1 MLRAARD
8 GPGRLD
14 RPSRL
19 RGPAARGRM
28 AMTRTSEQAGTFDFA
43 ALFDTFLI
51 HRRMMA
57 VVFASFAITGVGW
70 ALLSAPVY
78 QADILVQ
85 VEDSSTDSMA
95 RSAFGDLSSMFG
107 IKTSAETE
115 KRVLGSRFVVARAV
129 DRQRLF
135 IDARPVRFPLIG
147 DALARMGGA
156 GELAESSGWGG
167 YAWGDV
173 HVEIDVFDVP
183 TRFEGDRYDL
193 VVLSGERY
201 ALSGP
206 GLAGRV
212 TGEIG
217 QRMRFD
223 SASGPV
229 ILKIDMLRA
238 PPGTRF
244 DLVRYARLDAT
255 VRLQDALGVTEVGK
269 DSNVLGVRL
278 RGTDAHRITATL
290 NEIAGFYV
298 EQNAAR
304 KAAEAARSLDFLE
317 RQLPELRRTLDDS
330 EAQLAA
336 LRSKLGSVD
345 VAGDAQ
351 AILQAAADNETQLVQ
366 LRQKRA
372 ELLGRFTAEH
382 ESIVSLDRQIAV
394 LGAQA
399 SEIAT
404 RIAQLP
410 KRQGELVRLERDVKV
425 NSQLYVGLLDNIE
438 QLKLLRA
445 SRIGNVRVLDLAE
458 EPQRPV
464 RFRRILGIA
473 GACMLGMLMAM
484 AAAYGRGLLCRA
496 PSDPTELEDATGL
509 RVAAA
514 VPRVS
519 GKRGGRT
526 MRGTDLQPLASS
538 DPGDPAIEALRSLRA
553 TLQFAMR
560 TSGNNVVLVTGPT
573 PGVGKSFVS
582 ANLAL
587 VVAAVGQRVL
597 LVDGDLR
604 RGRLDAMFGAA
615 RAGFSDVLAGDASP
629 DDAIRATKHANL
641 DFMASGVGR
650 HNAADLLNAG
660 ALPAVMAEL
669 ASRYDVVVID
679 SPPLLLVTDATLLAP
694 FAAGNVYMVAR
705 AGRTERGEL
714 QEAARRLR
722 QVGVELDGVIH
733 NGIDPHAG
741 RFRYGMKYATY
752 RYGAS
757 KDRAGKRVQEVRS

>member
-1 MLRAARD
+1 
-8 GPGRLD
+8 
-14 RPSRL
+14 
-19 RGPAARGRM
+19 
-28 AMTRTSEQAGTFDFA
+28 MTRTSAQEGTFDFA
-43 ALFDTFLI
+43 ALLDTLLI
-51 HRRMMA
+51 HRRTMA
-57 VVFASFAITGVGW
+57 VVFATFAVAGVAW
-70 ALLSAPVY
+70 AMLSAPVY

-107 IKTSAETE
+107 VKTSAETE

-147 DALARMGGA
+147 GALARMKGA
-156 GELAESSGWGG
+156 GESPDASGWGG
-167 YAWGDV
+167 YAWGDAQAA
-173 HVEIDVFDVP
+173 IDVFDVP
-183 TRFEGDRYDL
+183 ARFE
-193 VVLSGERY
+193 GERY
-201 ALSGP
+201 ALVVLPGGRYVLSGP
-206 GLAGRV
+206 GLAGPA
-212 TGEIG
+212 TGEVG
-217 QRMRFD
+217 RRMQFD
-223 SASGPV
+223 GASGPV
-229 ILKIDMLRA
+229 ALKIDALQA
-238 PPGTRF
+238 APGTRF
-244 DLVRYARLDAT
+244 ALVRHARLDAI
-255 VRLQDALGVTEVGK
+255 VRLQDALGVAEAGK
-269 DSNVLGVRL
+269 DSNVLSVRL

-330 EAQLAA
+330 EARLAA

-351 AILQAAADNETQLVQ
+351 AILQAAADNETQRVQ

-382 ESIVSLDRQIAV
+382 ESVVSLDRQIAV
-394 LGAQA
+394 LDAQA
-399 SEIAT
+399 NEIGT

-458 EPQRPV
+458 EPQRPI
-464 RFRRILGIA
+464 RFRRVLGIA
-473 GACMLGMLMAM
+473 GACLLGALLAM

-496 PSDPTELEDATGL
+496 PSDPAELEDATGL

-514 VPRVS
+514 VPRVI
-519 GKRGGRT
+519 GRRGAG
-526 MRGTDLQPLASS
+526 MGPLASN
-538 DPGDPAIEALRSLRA
+538 DPDDPAIEALRSLRA
-553 TLQFAMR
+553 TLQFSMR

-587 VVAAVGQRVL
+587 VLAAVGQRVL

-615 RAGFSDVLAGDASP
+615 PAGFADVLAGDASV
-629 DDAIRATKHANL
+629 DGAIRATRHANV
-641 DFMASGVGR
+641 DFLASGVGR
-650 HNAADLLNAG
+650 RNAADLLNAG
-660 ALPAVMAEL
+660 TLPAVMAEL
-669 ASRYDVVVID
+669 ASRYDIVVID

-694 FAAGNVYMVAR
+694 FAAGNVYVVAR

-752 RYGAS
+752 RYGAA
-757 KDRAGKRVQEVRS
+757 KTRAGEPGQEVRS

>member
-1 MLRAARD
+1 
-8 GPGRLD
+8 
-14 RPSRL
+14 
-19 RGPAARGRM
+19 M
-28 AMTRTSEQAGTFDFA
+28 AMTRATAPEVGFDFA
-43 ALFDTFLI
+43 ALLDTFLM
-51 HRRMMA
+51 HRRTMA
-57 VVFASFAITGVGW
+57 AVFASVTIAGVGW
-70 ALLSAPVY
+70 AVLSAPVY

-135 IDARPVRFPLIG
+135 IDARPMRFPVVG
-147 DALARMGGA
+147 DALARMMADGASSGGA
-156 GELAESSGWGG
+156 GWGG
-167 YAWGDV
+167 YAWGDA
-173 HVEIDVFDVP
+173 HVAIDLFDVP
-183 TRFEGDRYDL
+183 SRFEGNRYDL
-193 VVLSGERY
+193 VVLPGGRY

-206 GLAGRV
+206 GLEGQV
-212 TGEIG
+212 TGEVG
-217 QRMRFD
+217 QHMRFGG
-223 SASGPV
+223 ASGP
-229 ILKIDMLRA
+229 IALKIDA
-238 PPGTRF
+238 IEGAPGTRF
-244 DLVRYARLDAT
+244 ELVRHARLDAI
-255 VRLQDALGVTEVGK
+255 VRLQDALSVAEAGK
-269 DSNVLGVRL
+269 DSNVLSVRL
-278 RGTDAHRITATL
+278 RGADARRITATL

-330 EAQLAA
+330 EARLAA

-351 AILQAAADNETQLVQ
+351 AILQAAADNETQRVQ

-372 ELLGRFTAEH
+372 ELLSRFTAEH
-382 ESIVSLDRQIAV
+382 ESVVSLDQQIAV

-399 SEIAT
+399 NEIGT

-458 EPQRPV
+458 EPQRPI
-464 RFRRILGIA
+464 RFRRVLGIA
-473 GACMLGMLMAM
+473 GACLLGALLAM
-484 AAAYGRGLLCRA
+484 AAAYVRGLLCRA
-496 PSDPTELEDATGL
+496 PSDPAELEDATGL
-509 RVAAA
+509 RVVAA

-519 GKRGGRT
+519 GRRGWRAA
-526 MRGTDLQPLASS
+526 RGIDLRPLASR
-538 DPGDPAIEALRSLRA
+538 DPDDPAIEALRSLRV

-560 TSGNNVVLVTGPT
+560 RSGNNVVLVTGPT

-587 VVAAVGQRVL
+587 VTAAVGQRVL

-615 RAGFSDVLAGDASP
+615 QASFADVLAGDSP
-629 DDAIRATKHANL
+629 VDDAIRATDHSNL

-650 HNAADLLNAG
+650 RNAADLLNAG
-660 ALPAVMAEL
+660 TLPAVMAEL
-669 ASRYDVVVID
+669 AGRYDVVVID

-694 FAAGNVYMVAR
+694 FAAGNVYVVAR

-722 QVGVELDGVIH
+722 HVGVEVNGVIH

-757 KDRAGKRVQEVRS
+757 KGRDAETVQEVRS